1 MAKTKVNIQKALLI
15 DEEAFAKFE
24 NPFKVLYI
32 SKAPNEPTRFKATE
46 ASTKEINGLK
56 NTIPNS
62 KKINLSILTDEHW
75 ELVVNQAFKKYQNSN
90 KTVSQSAF
98 MEPILQRSVRDAFVI
113 LQKLEFD
120 FYQRAISPQT
130 ERYVSQKSKI
140 SKLKPEIEISVK
152 KIEGK
157 FKIRLVIQIGSEW
170 LKSAHFKRYGALLR
184 KNNEWFLLG
193 LNDMN
198 MLNKLFQINIEDFA
212 YNDEAFLHNVIAK
225 IEETH
230 TVNRI
235 DCFPII
241 DINVVPQKAVY
252 LNEISGQFL
261 TLIPQY
267 KYDGFII
274 EGEFQAEKIVNIKG
288 QEYRIIRN
296 KEIESSF
303 NTFIQNLHPN
313 FKEQFNNNY
322 FLSFSE
328 AKKKDWFLKVYHQL
342 LEMDCN
348 ILGMD
353 MMQHFRYSEHAIDT
367 KSKLIKTEDVL
378 LFFEIEVNFGKEK
391 VALKDLRKALMAGS
405 SNVFLNDNS
414 LGVLTEEWKQQ
425 FGTVIKHG
433 KIQGNIVEIA
443 QWIIFSNKDFV
454 NANKGLIQINQD
466 WWNDWQNWQNDSLSI
481 PSPSKLKASL
491 RPYQQKGFEW
501 MVLLSK
507 IRAGACLADDM
518 GLGKTMQT
526 ISFLCYLEEH
536 NEAAKFLITCPSSL
550 IYNWKQE
557 IEQFAPHLKVYVHH
571 GTNRNFEEFM
581 LGDFQVIITGYATL
595 RNDIEQM
602 QAPYWDAVVLDESHS
617 IKNIHAKTTKAVYQL
632 NAKSKVA
639 LSGTPILN
647 NTFDLYS
654 QMNFLLPDLLGGQ
667 EFFRNEYANP
677 IDNNNDKI
685 KTAALNKLTAP
696 FILRRNKSQ
705 VATDLP
711 PKTESIM
718 WCEMSDEQ
726 QAAYEY
732 IKARIRDSIFL
743 SIKSEGFWGSKMGI
757 LAGITKLKQICASP
771 ALVKD
776 AEIETTDSV
785 KLDRLLNE
793 LENNLKNTKVLVFS
807 QFNTML
813 NMVSEELR
821 KKGISHFH
829 LSGQTPVEKRAEM
842 VAEFQK
848 EESPQKVFLLSLK
861 AGNAGITLTAADYV
875 FLLDPWWNTA
885 VEQQAIDRTHRIGQ
899 QKQVFAYKMICK
911 NTIEEKIIQL
921 QSKKQN
927 LSEELIKEE
936 EGFVKQLT
944 EEDLAFLLE

>member
-15 DEEAFAKFE
+15 DEEAFTKFE

-46 ASTKEINGLK
+46 ANEKEVNALK

-62 KKINLSILTDEHW
+62 KKINLSIITEEHW
-75 ELVVNQAFKKYQNSN
+75 ELVISQALKKYQVSN
-90 KTVSQSAF
+90 KSKSESDF
-98 MEPILQRSVRDAFVI
+98 ILPILQRNVRDAFVI
-113 LQKLEFD
+113 LQKLDFE

-130 ERYVSQKSKI
+130 ERYVSQKCKI

-157 FKIRLVIQIGSEW
+157 YKIRLVIQVGSDW
-170 LKSAHFKRYGALLR
+170 LKSSHFKRYGALLR
-184 KNNEWFLLG
+184 KNNEWFLLS

-198 MLNKLFQINIEDFA
+198 MLNKLFEIKIEDFA
-212 YNDEAFLHNVIAK
+212 YNDEAFLHNVVAK

-230 TVNRI
+230 SVNRV
-235 DCFPII
+235 DCFPMI
-241 DINVVPQKAVY
+241 DINVEPQKAVY

-267 KYDGFII
+267 KYDGFNV
-274 EGEFQAEKIVNIKG
+274 EGEFQPEKIVNIKG
-288 QEYRIIRN
+288 QEYKIIRN
-296 KEIESSF
+296 EAIETSF
-303 NTFIQNLHPN
+303 NSFMQNLHPN
-313 FKEQFNNNY
+313 FQSQFNNSY
-322 FLSFSE
+322 FLSFSD

-342 LEMDCN
+342 LEMDCE

-353 MMQHFRYSEHAIDT
+353 MMKHFRYSEHAIET
-367 KSKLIKTEDVL
+367 KSKLIRTEDVL

-391 VALKDLRKALMAGS
+391 VSLKDLRKALMAGS
-405 SNVFLNDNS
+405 SNVFLNDHS

-433 KIQGNIVEIA
+433 KIKDNVVEIA
-443 QWIIFSNKDFV
+443 QWIIFSNKEFV
-454 NANKGLIQINQD
+454 QANQGLIQINKD
-466 WWNDWQNWQNDSLSI
+466 WWNDWQQWQNEALTI
-481 PSPSKLKASL
+481 EVPKKLKATL
-491 RPYQQKGFEW
+491 RPYQHKGFEW

-526 ISFLCYLEEH
+526 ISFLCHLEEN
-536 NEAAKFLITCPSSL
+536 NEATKFMIACPSSL

-557 IEQFAPHLKVYVHH
+557 IEQFAPHLKVHVHH
-571 GTNRNFEEFM
+571 GTSRNFDDFM
-581 LGDFQVIITGYATL
+581 LGDYQVIITGYATL

-602 QAPYWDAVVLDESHS
+602 QAPFWDAVVLDESHS

-632 NAKSKVA
+632 NAKSKIA

-677 IDNNNDKI
+677 IDKNGDKT
-685 KTAALNKLTAP
+685 KMEALNKLTAP

-743 SIKSEGFWGSKMGI
+743 SIKSEGFGGSKMGI

-771 ALVKD
+771 TLVKD

-785 KLDRLLNE
+785 KLKRLLNE
-793 LENNLKNTKVLVFS
+793 LENNLKDTKVLVFS
-807 QFNTML
+807 QFNSML
-813 NMVSEELR
+813 NIVSDELR

-842 VAEFQK
+842 VAEFQD

-911 NTIEEKIIQL
+911 NSIEERIIQL
-921 QSKKQN
+921 QSKKQV
-927 LSEELIKEE
+927 LSDELIKEE
-936 EGFVKQLT
+936 DGFVKQLT